1 MKKNRTDHHHGI
13 KQIVAGMAL
22 ALIVAGIC
30 IPADV
35 GAGERKIRGEWIL
48 PENYPV
54 GFNGY
59 GYINRIAAE
68 EVVIDDSLLRLS
80 PAVTYTTLISV
91 MAGSDDFAEG
101 DLVGYLTNSE
111 QEIISLW
118 LIEKGRP

>member
-1 MKKNRTDHHHGI
+1 MKKNKKDRHHRIRQIFVGI
-13 KQIVAGMAL
+13 AL

-30 IPADV
+30 IPAS
-35 GAGERKIRGEWIL
+35 ASAAEIKFKGEWIL
-48 PENYPV
+48 PEHYPA
-54 GFNGY
+54 GFDGY

-68 EVVIDDSLLRLS
+68 EVVIDDSLSRLS

-91 MAGSDDFAEG
+91 MAVSDDFMDG

-118 LIEKGRP
+118 LIKKGSP